1 MIFIYILVFRPKNAY
16 GLLVYRTLINK
27 KEVLLKTNN
36 SQNNSTD
43 KILRL
48 PDVKAFTGLS
58 RSSIYLYIKAASFP
72 PPIKIGKRSVGWLES
87 DIQEWIESCK
97 GGAA

>member
-1 MIFIYILVFRPKNAY
+1 LNI
-16 GLLVYRTLINK
+16 
-27 KEVLLKTNN
+27 NN
-36 SQNNSTD
+36 SQNNPSY

-72 PPIKIGKRSVGWLES
+72 SPIKIGKRSVGWLES
-87 DIQEWIESCK
+87 DIQEWIKSCK
-97 GGAA
+97 GGVK